1 MTMLALE
8 VTFLLVAAFLAGVLV
23 ALTVPSRQ

>member
-1 MTMLALE
+1 MTLLGLE

-23 ALTVPSRQ
+23 AMAVPERR